1 MKSSTLSKN
10 KHTTRSFYW
19 LVLLLFYSKSSFSHG
34 VIARDQ
40 NIWTAWVYTPI
51 ITIPLVITVLIY
63 AAGMLHRYQLG
74 KPIHAA
80 RAIVFLL
87 GILFFYIALQ
97 SPLEPLSD
105 HYFFHHQIEHLIL
118 RMFGPWLLI
127 LSMPLNV
134 LIQGLP
140 SWARRGILKPIIKNR
155 IVYALYRLLTQP
167 YLATLLFIATL
178 YIWQIPTLHEQAIL
192 NQWLHDVMHISMI
205 VTAFFFWW
213 IISDPRRSAARCSY
227 GIRLFLLWAVTTF
240 NSILGAIITLT
251 RSLIYQVYKQDINAI
266 SMSAMEDQQ
275 YGGVI
280 LWVPGGMMGVLG
292 TAVVFYL
299 WVRDSRRTKRIRAK
313 HQSSNIQN
321 ITQINQG

>member
-1 MKSSTLSKN
+1 MRFFNPAPTI
-10 KHTTRSFYW
+10 TRWFFCCIS
-19 LVLLLFYSKSSFSHG
+19 LIFYSTTSVAHG
-34 VIARDQ
+34 VIAKDQ

-51 ITIPLVITVLIY
+51 ITISLIVIVLIY
-63 AAGMLHRYQLG
+63 AAGILHRHQLG
-74 KPIHAA
+74 KPMHSA
-80 RAIVFLL
+80 RTIVFLL
-87 GILFFYIALQ
+87 GIAFFYIALQ

-105 HYFFHHQIEHLIL
+105 HYFLYHQIEHLIL

-127 LSMPLNV
+127 LSMPMNV

-140 SWARRGILKPIIKNR
+140 DWARRGILKPIIKNKG
-155 IVYALYRLLTQP
+155 VYQLYRLFTQP
-167 YLATLLFIATL
+167 YLATFLFIATL
-178 YIWQIPTLHEQAIL
+178 YIWQIPVLHEQAIV
-192 NQWLHDVMHISMI
+192 NQWLHDVMHASMI
-205 VTAFFFWW
+205 LSAFFFWW

-240 NSILGAIITLT
+240 NSILGAIITMT
-251 RSLIYQVYKQDINAI
+251 RRLIYQVYDQGINAI

-299 WVRDSRRTKRIRAK
+299 WVRDSRHAKRIKAK
-313 HQSSNIQN
+313 HQIKGNSEQSVIA
-321 ITQINQG
+321 TR

>member
-1 MKSSTLSKN
+1 MRLLSTIQIK
-10 KHTTRSFYW
+10 TITRWFVCGIS
-19 LVLLLFYSKSSFSHG
+19 LLFYSTFSFAHG
-34 VIARDQ
+34 IIAKDQ

-51 ITIPLVITVLIY
+51 ITIPLIVVVLIY
-63 AAGMLHRYQLG
+63 AAGILHRSQLG
-74 KPIHAA
+74 KPIQSF

-87 GILFFYIALQ
+87 GMAFFYIALQ

-105 HYFFHHQIEHLIL
+105 HYFINHQIEHLIL

-127 LSMPLNV
+127 LSMPMNV

-140 SWARRGILKPIIKNR
+140 AWARRGFLKPIIKNR
-155 IVYALYRLLTQP
+155 AVYKVYRLFTQP
-167 YLATLLFIATL
+167 YLATFLFIATL
-178 YIWQIPTLHEQAIL
+178 YIWQIPVLHEQAIV
-192 NQWLHDVMHISMI
+192 NQWLHDVMHFSMI
-205 VTAFFFWW
+205 LSAFFFWW
-213 IISDPRRSAARCSY
+213 VISDPRRSAARCSY

-240 NSILGAIITLT
+240 NSILGAIITMT
-251 RSLIYQVYKQDINAI
+251 RTLIYQVYDQGINAI

-299 WVRDSRRTKRIRAK
+299 WVRDSRHAKRIRTK
-313 HQSSNIQN
+313 HD
-321 ITQINQG
+321 TGINSK

>member
-1 MKSSTLSKN
+1 MTVSNPIPTKFIAPCFFCCV
-10 KHTTRSFYW
+10 SF
-19 LVLLLFYSKSSFSHG
+19 LFYSATSFAHG
-34 VIARDQ
+34 TIAKDQ

-51 ITIPLVITVLIY
+51 ITIPLIVVLLIY
-63 AAGMLHRYQLG
+63 AAGLLHRYRLG
-74 KPIHAA
+74 KPIQYV

-87 GILFFYIALQ
+87 GMTFFYIALQ

-105 HYFFHHQIEHLIL
+105 HYFFNHQIEHLIL

-127 LSMPLNV
+127 LSMPMNV

-140 SWARRGILKPIIKNR
+140 AWARRGILKPIIKNR
-155 IVYALYRLLTQP
+155 VVYALYRLFTQP
-167 YLATLLFIATL
+167 YLATFLFIATL
-178 YIWQIPTLHEQAIL
+178 YIWQIPVLHEQAIL
-192 NQWLHDVMHISMI
+192 NQGLHDVMHASMI

-240 NSILGAIITLT
+240 NSILGAIVTLT
-251 RSLIYQVYKQDINAI
+251 RTLIYQVYDQGIDAI

-299 WVRDSRRTKRIRAK
+299 WVRDSRHAKRIRAK
-313 HQSSNIQN
+313 HQITRISNQTTIA
-321 ITQINQG
+321 TR